1 MQNNVIRIRNTSI
14 YGSQP
19 LFVIFACKTATLGT
33 ELQVSVGPRPHL
45 WFFVFKTE
53 SLAPELQVTMV
64 PSPHLWFCEHTTAAL

>member
-1 MQNNVIRIRNTSI
+1 MQNSVIRIRNTSI
-14 YGSQP
+14 YGSQA

-45 WFFVFKTE
+45 WFFVFKTA